1 MDVIDLR
8 SDTLTQPT
16 DAMREAMAAA
26 PVGDDVFGEDPT
38 VKELEIQAAA
48 RMGMEAGLFVP
59 SGTMAN
65 QLAILV
71 HTQRQGQIITETN
84 SHIALYEA
92 GAASMISGA
101 QVRTVMAGNGQFGP
115 AAIKPH
121 LYPDDPHFAQ
131 TKAVCVENTHNWAG
145 GTVWEP
151 DLLANLSG
159 VAHKHGAAMHMDG
172 ARIWNASVAAGLPP
186 TAWTETMDSVMFCF
200 SKGLS
205 APIGSMLCGSK
216 EFIHEAHRFRKMLG
230 GGMRQGGHM
239 AAAAQVAM
247 DTMVDRLADDH
258 ANAKALAAGIASID
272 KLRLLGAP
280 ETNIVYVDIERTGL
294 NADDFMAL
302 MSDIGVLCLPRDA
315 GDVIRF
321 VTHRHIA
328 RADVDEALRRMATV
342 LED

>member
-38 VKELEIQAAA
+38 VKALEDDAAA

-71 HTQRQGQIITETN
+71 HTQRQGQIIAEQN

-92 GAASMISGA
+92 GAASLLSGA
-101 QVRTVMAGNGQFGP
+101 QVRTVMAGNGWFGP
-115 AAIKPH
+115 TAVKPH
-121 LYPDDPHFAQ
+121 IYPDDPHFAQ

-145 GTVWEP
+145 GTIWDADV
-151 DLLANLSG
+151 LANLSG
-159 VAHKHGAAMHMDG
+159 VVHANKAAMHMDG
-172 ARIWNASVAAGLPP
+172 ARIWNASVAAGMPP

-216 EFIHEAHRFRKMLG
+216 EFIHEAHRFRKLLG
-230 GGMRQGGHM
+230 GGMRQAGHM
-239 AAAAQVAM
+239 AAAAQVGL

-258 ANAKALAAGIASID
+258 ANAAALAQGLAGVE
-272 KLRLLGAP
+272 KLDVLGQP
-280 ETNIVYVDIERTGL
+280 ETNLVYVNIDRTGL

-302 MSDIGVLCLPRDA
+302 MADVGILCLPRDA

-321 VTHRHIA
+321 VTHRHVD
-328 RADVDEALRRMATV
+328 RAQVDEAVRRIRAV